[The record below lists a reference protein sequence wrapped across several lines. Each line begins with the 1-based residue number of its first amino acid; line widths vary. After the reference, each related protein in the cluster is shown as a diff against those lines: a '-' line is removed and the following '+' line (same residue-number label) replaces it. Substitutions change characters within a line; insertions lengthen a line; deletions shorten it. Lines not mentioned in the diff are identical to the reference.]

1 MIPSNFDYIK
11 AGSVDEAI
19 GLLQDTDAKLLAG
32 GHSLLPAMKLRLS
45 SPSKLIDISQIADL
59 RFINDKGDH
68 LSVGPATTHYGLESS
83 ELVQSKILML
93 SEVAGS
99 IGDLQVRNKGTI
111 GGSIAHADP
120 AADWP
125 ASLVATE
132 AEIVVKGA
140 NGERSIAATDFFT
153 GLFTT
158 ALQEDEIIIEIKI
171 PIPPANS
178 GTSYQKFMQP
188 ASRFAIV
195 GCAAVVTK
203 SNGNCER
210 VRVAFSGL
218 GDNAFRATTGDGQYR
233 VGHHRRGDGPLRAER
248 LQADDRAQQPAE
260 HPPAGRRGAVVHGQL
275 RGGHRGERAT
285 YPRVDGVVA
294 DAGDGPQRAH
304 RLRQRGEDRQ
314 ESPPRRHHAAR
325 SGRGARPRYGAAAR
339 RMDQARGNDARVAL
353 AGATGI
359 PADVIGKMSPR
370 APASTTSTVQ
380 EWVRGFER
388 HAAATVKFRSP

>member
-1 MIPSNFDYIK
+1 MIPSNFDYVK

-19 GLLQDTDAKLLAG
+19 GLLQNTDAKLLAG

-45 SPSKLIDISQIADL
+45 SPAKLIDISQIADL
-59 RFINDKGDH
+59 RFITDKGDH
-68 LSVGPATTHYGLESS
+68 LSVGPATTHYDLESS
-83 ELVQSKILML
+83 ELVQSKIPML
-93 SEVAGS
+93 SEAAGS

-125 ASLVATE
+125 ASLLATE

-158 ALQEDEIIIEIKI
+158 ALQEDEIITEIKI

-203 SNGNCER
+203 NNGNCER

-218 GDNAFRATTGDGQYR
+218 GNNAFRATAVEDALTGTS
-233 VGHHRRGDGPLRAER
+233 GDEGSI
-248 LQADDRAQQPAE
+248 
-260 HPPAGRRGAVVHGQL
+260 
-275 RGGHRGERAT
+275 
-285 YPRVDGVVA
+285 
-294 DAGDGPQRAH
+294 GD
-304 RLRQRGEDRQ
+304 
-314 ESPPRRHHAAR
+314 
-325 SGRGARPRYGAAAR
+325 AAAKAGEGVDPLSDYFASAEYR
-339 RMDQARGNDARVAL
+339 LHLAQVYARKALTEAISRV
-353 AGATGI
+353 
-359 PADVIGKMSPR
+359 
-370 APASTTSTVQ
+370 
-380 EWVRGFER
+380 
-388 HAAATVKFRSP
+388 